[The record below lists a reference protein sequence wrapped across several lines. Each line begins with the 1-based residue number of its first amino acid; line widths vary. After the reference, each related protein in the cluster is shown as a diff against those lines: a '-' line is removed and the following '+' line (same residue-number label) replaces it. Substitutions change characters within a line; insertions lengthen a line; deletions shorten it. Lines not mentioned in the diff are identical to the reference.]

1 MGTLAGGDEN
11 GKSNQNEPGLGRDS
25 DTAMTDGDHAS
36 RWRFHTGVSEIF
48 LPLPELLTAQE
59 EAERVSKRIRAEEA
73 EAKQAQQPA
82 AREPEKPAE
91 SPTANTRHRKL
102 MRLAITVKSSRTR
115 AAELLQSLELG
126 RGLIFMPELHGCQ
139 RMRFADVEAD
149 ARLQEAV
156 EAGRCGRWLV
166 EDGIKW
172 KADISTL
179 RRRYAERDGQS
190 SRPPPSAADRAPAA
204 GGWGSGAA
212 QKLFPTATDEMGNTT
227 GMQRLVTEMSTMVQ
241 QFTATVMNLQTK
253 NQPTEATATPV
264 TAQAEID
271 QLKQALD
278 EAKEIARNETHAAA
292 SKIRRQEDEL
302 QELRHMLQLAHNE
315 ITVVQSRL
323 ARLERPP
330 PTRYTGSSAKKAVH
344 PRYGGSPAPEKSP
357 VFTPTAP
364 GWPLTATPTGTGQP
378 WQAPSMPL
386 DFQFGTTKPQ
396 VPATEQPV
404 TPPQM
409 PLATVPEAQIAAE
422 TREVLPVMPQLA
434 TPTHEGSQSSSKR
447 HASDSPGSVL
457 SPLQPRKIFS
467 GDTMAIMAYS
477 AESYDTHST
486 DQIGM
491 SDTDPEFFDDDG
503 SDSDQ

>member
-1 MGTLAGGDEN
+1 MADGDLAGKWLYWDGYGERPCTLAE
-11 GKSNQNEPGLGRDS
+11 
-25 DTAMTDGDHAS
+25 
-36 RWRFHTGVSEIF
+36 
-48 LPLPELLTAQE
+48 LTARSEARE
-59 EAERVSKRIRAEEA
+59 EAARVSQRISAEEA
-73 EAKQAQQPA
+73 KAKTVPA
-82 AREPEKPAE
+82 AQEPERPAE
-91 SPTANTRHRKL
+91 NPTADAQHRKL
-102 MRLAITVKSSRTR
+102 MRLSITIQASRTR
-115 AAELLQSLELG
+115 ATKFLQSLELD
-126 RGLIFMPELHGCQ
+126 RGLIFMP
-139 RMRFADVEAD
+139 RMHDCERTRFTDVEAD
-149 ARLQEAV
+149 ERLQAAV
-156 EAGRCGRWLV
+156 EAGRCGGWLTV
-166 EDGIKW
+166 DGVKW
-172 KADISTL
+172 KADIAL
-179 RRRYAERDGQS
+179 PRRRYSHGQS

-212 QKLFPTATDEMGNTT
+212 QRLFPTATEEMHST
-227 GMQRLVTEMSTMVQ
+227 MQRLVTEMSTMVQ

-253 NQPTEATATPV
+253 NQPTEATATPA

-323 ARLERPP
+323 ARLERPL

-434 TPTHEGSQSSSKR
+434 TPTHEESQSSSKR

-477 AESYDTHST
+477 AESYDTHFT

>member
-1 MGTLAGGDEN
+1 
-11 GKSNQNEPGLGRDS
+11 
-25 DTAMTDGDHAS
+25 
-36 RWRFHTGVSEIF
+36 
-48 LPLPELLTAQE
+48 
-59 EAERVSKRIRAEEA
+59 
-73 EAKQAQQPA
+73 
-82 AREPEKPAE
+82 
-91 SPTANTRHRKL
+91 
-102 MRLAITVKSSRTR
+102 
-115 AAELLQSLELG
+115 
-126 RGLIFMPELHGCQ
+126 
-139 RMRFADVEAD
+139 
-149 ARLQEAV
+149 
-156 EAGRCGRWLV
+156 
-166 EDGIKW
+166 
-172 KADISTL
+172 
-179 RRRYAERDGQS
+179 
-190 SRPPPSAADRAPAA
+190 
-204 GGWGSGAA
+204 
-212 QKLFPTATDEMGNTT
+212 
-227 GMQRLVTEMSTMVQ
+227 MVQ

-253 NQPTEATATPV
+253 NQPTEATATPA

-323 ARLERPP
+323 ARLERPL